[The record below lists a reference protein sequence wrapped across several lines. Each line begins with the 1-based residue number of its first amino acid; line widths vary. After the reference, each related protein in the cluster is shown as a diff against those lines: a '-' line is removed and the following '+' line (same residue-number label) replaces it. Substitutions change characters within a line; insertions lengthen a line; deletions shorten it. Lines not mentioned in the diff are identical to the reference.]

1 MYFKIIN
8 LVPSK
13 YTCIDEE
20 GMMFGSGKRG
30 IRKKRAQAGQAT
42 AQIGFACFTPCAPEN
57 LIR

>member
-1 MYFKIIN
+1 MYFKIIK
-8 LVPSK
+8 LLPSQ

-30 IRKKRAQAGQAT
+30 IRKKRAQAGQT
-42 AQIGFACFTPCAPEN
+42 AETGFARPTLRAPEN